1 MTTPTALSSAEIVQG
16 QLDAYNAQDLDAF
29 CRFYADDAVL
39 AGYGGAPT
47 AEGLSAI
54 RERHARLF
62 AEFPQNRAELKHRI
76 VVGAHVID
84 HEHVLRAPGGESFE
98 VAPIYTI
105 AGGKIARV
113 DFVK

>member
-1 MTTPTALSSAEIVQG
+1 MTAPTNLSPAEIVQG

-39 AGYGGAPT
+39 GAYNGEIAT
-47 AEGLSAI
+47 RGLDAI
-54 RERHARLF
+54 RERHAKLF
-62 AEFPQNRAELKHRI
+62 ADFPQNRAELKNRI
-76 VVGAHVID
+76 VVGANVID
-84 HEHVLRAPGGESFE
+84 HEAVERAPGGESFD

-105 AGGKIARV
+105 AGGKIVRV